1 MDAIQEITDKLK
13 QEVFTVDKYRFEWM
27 HYTNEAE
34 NANKIYLIDNKNE
47 LLGIPTTIQY
57 DNLTVND
64 LESMKKWLEHLNKE
78 K

>member
-1 MDAIQEITDKLK
+1 M
-13 QEVFTVDKYRFEWM
+13 FTVDKYRFEWM